1 MKIQIVHDAQGRI
14 LGMGQ
19 VEPTPRGRKVKA
31 AASLKAG
38 TGQSVLELDLT
49 GDLAKRSFSEI
60 YEQYGVDLKAKK
72 LVARGGGGRPPHGAE

>member
-1 MKIQIVHDAQGRI
+1 MKIQIVHDARGRI
-14 LGMGQ
+14 LGLGQ

-38 TGQSVLELDLT
+38 TGQSVLELEIT

-72 LVARGGGGRPPHGAE
+72 LMARGGGRPPQGTE